1 VEFDSPSECF
11 RFSAARSRSPPR
23 PPKRAGTFT
32 ERGIRL
38 PGFLLPRTPLRRVPL
53 SPRCAETPR
62 GGRRLPTPR
71 RCRPQGSCPSR
82 RFWLHFTTQRAP
94 REARRRSR
102 RPDALR
108 PCSMPLASLELPFR
122 AFTARGAV
130 PALAGPCF
138 RAGSRSTVAGATC
151 ARGSRPLSPPSR
163 PFAAARPKARRTQ
176 GPGRR
181 FLAAAEAIRRARRK
195 ARRPRPSLSST
206 SGSPV
211 DGRHARFEALLPP
224 RGPCSRRSHPWPGR
238 DRRVGAL
245 LGFVSLFRACSG
257 TTTGSV
263 SHGSE
268 RKPGSTPCPI
278 RLQELVPRVVRET
291 RAPIPGSSPRNPP
304 ARAVD
309 RPRVPPSGSDP

>member
-11 RFSAARSRSPPR
+11 RFFAARSRSPPR
-23 PPKRAGTFT
+23 PPKRAGTFI

-82 RFWLHFTTQRAP
+82 RFWLHFATQRAP

-245 LGFVSLFRACSG
+245 LGFVIPLQSLPRHDHGLGVSWFRTEARVDPVPHPS
-257 TTTGSV
+257 
-263 SHGSE
+263 
-268 RKPGSTPCPI
+268 PG
-278 RLQELVPRVVRET
+278 T
-291 RAPIPGSSPRNPP
+291 RASRRSRDP
-304 ARAVD
+304 
-309 RPRVPPSGSDP
+309 GSDPGL